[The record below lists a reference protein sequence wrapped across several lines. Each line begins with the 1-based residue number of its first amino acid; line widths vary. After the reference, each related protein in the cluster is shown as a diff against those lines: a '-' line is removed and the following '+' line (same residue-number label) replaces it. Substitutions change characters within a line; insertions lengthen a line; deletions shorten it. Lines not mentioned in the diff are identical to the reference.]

1 MSLPSG
7 SAGLK
12 LHRDIALHLLSECDQ
27 LVFIAGA
34 VSTSFPR
41 IHTSL
46 VHYNKNYKY
55 LSKVKLQHIFLVV
68 STFFGNRILLWLF
81 SQILKVICP
90 WSKYRFD
97 SGRQFHWKNNMKGTI
112 GQFTKLKKNY
122 GPWDFDLV
130 NNSIILIV
138 ALEKDW
144 RQLWFIIIIYW
155 KLIISKIKGKVLNW
169 KIIRS
174 KPFYHHKY
182 IPNTKKECCNQDSN
196 LGYHGHNV
204 RY

>member
-1 MSLPSG
+1 MENPVYFDVSDRDLAITGFISVLMSLPSG

-68 STFFGNRILLWLF
+68 STFFGNRILLC
-81 SQILKVICP
+81 QILKVICP
-90 WSKYRFD
+90 
-97 SGRQFHWKNNMKGTI
+97 
-112 GQFTKLKKNY
+112 
-122 GPWDFDLV
+122 
-130 NNSIILIV
+130 
-138 ALEKDW
+138 
-144 RQLWFIIIIYW
+144 
-155 KLIISKIKGKVLNW
+155 
-169 KIIRS
+169 
-174 KPFYHHKY
+174 
-182 IPNTKKECCNQDSN
+182 
-196 LGYHGHNV
+196 
-204 RY
+204 